1 VLRRLIK
8 DRTDLNFVVIYTR
21 EPHARQMAFKDIA
34 QPANWE
40 ERKALAD
47 KAKKE
52 LELDAL
58 FLIDEMGDPSRA
70 LFGDIPN
77 PAILVELD
85 GTVKD
90 KLAWAD
96 ASVLRDLLKNW
107 RPLLPKKPDAPP
119 SPPTIKPI
127 PAPNSPLPESPKK
140 TAHPVSPP
148 PPPIRKP
155 KSLP

>member
-8 DRTDLNFVVIYTR
+8 DRADVNFVVIYTR

-40 ERKALAD
+40 ERKALAE

-107 RPLLPKKPDAPP
+107 RPLQPKKPDAPP
-119 SPPTIKPI
+119 SPPTIKPAGSPSPQI
-127 PAPNSPLPESPKK
+127 PAAPKPPLPPI
-140 TAHPVSPP
+140 SPP
-148 PPPIRKP
+148 PSR
-155 KSLP
+155 